1 MKDNK
6 KVKLTTQYFKS
17 EEIVTE
23 VMQFPVLMTH
33 QSILLKIKQNNIKDA
48 TLQIEK
54 EKTKYKGGP
63 YESRRV
69 LRKYLEQKTGEFR

>member
-1 MKDNK
+1 
-6 KVKLTTQYFKS
+6 
-17 EEIVTE
+17 
-23 VMQFPVLMTH
+23 MTH